1 MKTDLNHLPET
12 KQAELKAIKDALI
25 PKYPEIEM
33 IILFGSFARGTWVE
47 DKYVENGYTYEY
59 RSDYDLLIVTNNSD
73 KANTDTFLFSI
84 LDQLDDL
91 NFETA
96 IHLEVESIDFVN
108 RSLQEG
114 KSFFSDV
121 KKDGIFLFNTSRFQ
135 LADKRELS
143 PKEIQAIAQ
152 SDFEEW
158 FTSAN
163 LFYRHFTIALKDGE
177 NDPASL
183 KIAAFQLHQ
192 ATERYYSTIQ
202 LVFAGY
208 KPKTHDLEVLG
219 RRAKSLHMEFGKVFP
234 KASTVE
240 RQRFMLLRKAYVD
253 ARYKPNYKITKAD
266 LDYLAERVSLLRKLT
281 AQLCKEKI
289 ESFTK

>member
-1 MKTDLNHLPET
+1 MKTDLTHLPT
-12 KQAELKAIKDALI
+12 IKQVELKAIKDALI

-47 DKYVENGYTYEY
+47 DKYTENGYTYEY
-59 RSDYDLLIVTNNSD
+59 RSDYDLLVVTNNSD
-73 KANTDTFLFSI
+73 KANADTFLFSI
-84 LDQLDDL
+84 LDQLDGL

-108 RSLQEG
+108 KSIQEG
-114 KSFFSDV
+114 NSFFSDV
-121 KKDGIFLFNTSRFQ
+121 KKDGIFLFNTSRYQ
-135 LADKRELS
+135 LAEKRDLS
-143 PKEIQAIAQ
+143 PKEMQTIAQ
-152 SDFEEW
+152 RDFDEW
-158 FTSAN
+158 FESAN
-163 LFYRHFTIALKDGE
+163 DFLFQYEYAIKNE
-177 NDPASL
+177 
-183 KIAAFQLHQ
+183 KWKVAAFLLHQ

-234 KASTVE
+234 RASIVE

-266 LDYLAERVSLLRKLT
+266 LDYLAERVTLLRKLT
-281 AQLCKEKI
+281 EQLCKEKI